1 MSQIWSTVAGY
12 EELAGEYLEPIRN
25 AEVFSINK
33 RFLIPV
39 CSVKSP
45 VELQQ
50 VMRHYKRSLRMI

>member
-1 MSQIWSTVAGY
+1 MSQIWSMVAGY

-25 AEVFSINK
+25 AEVFGINK

-50 VMRHYKRSLRMI
+50 VMRHYIRDRYG